1 MSIPIS
7 ELKGKV
13 FREVRGMRTGSDEIV
28 FVTDTDTY
36 RMYHSQSCCESVD
49 LDDVVGDPED
59 LVGTPILVAYEQNSN
74 GVPPKE
80 EGSDP
85 DEYQWTFYRLATI
98 KGTVTLRWYGTS
110 NGCYSMG
117 VSIVVAPS
125 GPQEE

>member
-1 MSIPIS
+1 MDIPIS

-13 FREVRGMRTGSDEIV
+13 FREIRGMHKGSDEVV
-28 FVTDTDTY
+28 FTTDTHTY
-36 RMYHSQSCCESVD
+36 RMFHSFSCCESVD

-80 EGSDP
+80 ERDP

-110 NGCYSMG
+110 NGYYSMG
-117 VSIVVAPS
+117 VSITVAPK